1 MRKPVH
7 VRSDNLKKKNLYL
20 ALTITL
26 LALTFV
32 FYPGTE
38 GMAWMMWRD
47 APLLASALAAAAAIF
62 AIAWWRTP
70 RS

>member
-1 MRKPVH
+1 MS
-7 VRSDNLKKKNLYL
+7 VRSDPQRRRNLYL
-20 ALTITL
+20 ALAITL
-26 LALTFV
+26 LALTFL

-47 APLLASALAAAAAIF
+47 APALAGALALVGIGCGV
-62 AIAWWRTP
+62 AWWRTP

>member
-1 MRKPVH
+1 MTVTS
-7 VRSDNLKKKNLYL
+7 VANQKKRNVYL
-20 ALTITL
+20 ALAITL
-26 LALTFV
+26 LGLTFL

-47 APLLASALAAAAAIF
+47 TPLLAGAMALAGLYCAVM
-62 AIAWWRTP
+62 WWRTP

>member
-1 MRKPVH
+1 MSTMPIDNRKK
-7 VRSDNLKKKNLYL
+7 RNLYL
-20 ALTITL
+20 ALAITL
-26 LALTFV
+26 LGLTFL

-47 APLLASALAAAAAIF
+47 APLLAGAM
-62 AIAWWRTP
+62 AIAGLYCAVCWWRTP

>member
-1 MRKPVH
+1 MSS
-7 VRSDNLKKKNLYL
+7 RSIDNLRKRNLYL
-20 ALTITL
+20 ALAVTL
-26 LALTFV
+26 LGLTFL

-47 APLLASALAAAAAIF
+47 APLLAGVMAAAGIYCALS
-62 AIAWWRTP
+62 WWRTP